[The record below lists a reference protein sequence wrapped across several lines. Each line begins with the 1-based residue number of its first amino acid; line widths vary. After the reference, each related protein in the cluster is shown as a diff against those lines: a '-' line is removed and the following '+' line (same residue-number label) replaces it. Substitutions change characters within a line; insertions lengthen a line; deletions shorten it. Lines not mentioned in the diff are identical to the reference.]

1 MTFLEGDEGGLKM
14 KNHALMHML
23 GCIVPLLLII
33 ILPSFG
39 VSSNVTYFIFIV
51 LMFGCHLMMLKG
63 RNHGEEQDSQENPSS
78 GKGEKSHGCH

>member
-1 MTFLEGDEGGLKM
+1 M

-23 GCIVPLLLII
+23 GCIIPLLLIM

-63 RNHGEEQDSQENPSS
+63 HNHGEEHSS
-78 GKGEKSHGCH
+78 GDEQSSEKGGKNHGCH